1 MIAVNV
7 PSGLMTVFTGATC
20 YSFPDWAMLRVKAVD
35 YVYVG
40 TIGFGSLSDHTW
52 LYFPCRF
59 FCCLECHANGILP
72 SLPSS
77 VRADF
82 VTRQM
87 KRTGWAFVVSL
98 QFSCEWPQ
106 LLTWFFFLFFP
117 SENFECYVH
126 VARQAEIPWDDS
138 WRFMS
143 ASIWSFHQFRT
154 SLVWIMSLSVEE
166 NLRKAHSSL
175 WTDHAWPGWV
185 LYHGVSLTQCETH
198 IWCLGA
204 L

>member
-20 YSFPDWAMLRVKAVD
+20 YSFPDWAMLRVKGVD

-40 TIGFGSLSDHTW
+40 TIRFGSLSDHTW

-59 FCCLECHANGILP
+59 FCCLECHVNRILP

-106 LLTWFFFLFFP
+106 LLTWCFFLLPQWEFWMLCTCCKASWDSMRWFM
-117 SENFECYVH
+117 EVH
-126 VARQAEIPWDDS
+126 VWEHLIFPPISDFPCLKHEPIS
-138 WRFMS
+138 WR
-143 ASIWSFHQFRT
+143 
-154 SLVWIMSLSVEE
+154 
-166 NLRKAHSSL
+166 KSS
-175 WTDHAWPGWV
+175 
-185 LYHGVSLTQCETH
+185 
-198 IWCLGA
+198 
-204 L
+204 